1 LPGQIEGY
9 AAYLALLAL
18 NFTLYT
24 AKNIGIYSLF
34 YLYGGQLWDKFSPPH
49 RIPLDIKAEAF

>member
-1 LPGQIEGY
+1 MEGY

-24 AKNIGIYSLF
+24 AKNIGIHPLF
-34 YLYGGQLWDKFSPPH
+34 YLYGGQLWDKFPPPH